1 LRQWQAAS
9 GYALRSLPSKFNPT
23 EKPNE
28 KVTAKPASRYSY
40 PQLAFKLPTLAPGQ
54 NSIGTGGQYSIGAD
68 SIGELER
75 TSGGASGAQMTSPGH
90 WLASGQSGQILQA
103 VRWCPTFP

>member
-1 LRQWQAAS
+1 M
-9 GYALRSLPSKFNPT
+9 FNPT

-40 PQLAFKLPTLAPGQ
+40 PQLAFKLPALAPGQ

-68 SIGELER
+68 NLTALR
-75 TSGGASGAQMTSPGH
+75 
-90 WLASGQSGQILQA
+90 
-103 VRWCPTFP
+103 

>member
-1 LRQWQAAS
+1 M
-9 GYALRSLPSKFNPT
+9 FNPP

-40 PQLAFKLPTLAPGQ
+40 PQLAFKLPALAPGQ

-68 SIGELER
+68 SAHIFFQIAVAAHANGGEIIKLY
-75 TSGGASGAQMTSPGH
+75 
-90 WLASGQSGQILQA
+90 
-103 VRWCPTFP
+103 

>member
-1 LRQWQAAS
+1 MASSFGLR
-9 GYALRSLPSKFNPT
+9 PT
-23 EKPNE
+23 QLAIDVQSTRKPNE

-68 SIGELER
+68 SPTGEW
-75 TSGGASGAQMTSPGH
+75 SPQD
-90 WLASGQSGQILQA
+90 ACRA
-103 VRWCPTFP
+103 